1 MKMKKELIGKVITAS
16 VNGQYGD
23 YKVCSFIQSEK
34 KVVLR
39 RMNGT
44 IEREI
49 LCPSLNKV
57 T

>member
-1 MKMKKELIGKVITAS
+1 MKIKKELIGKIITAS
-16 VNGQYGD
+16 VNGRYGD
-23 YKVCSFIQSEK
+23 YKVCSFIKSEK

-39 RMNGT
+39 RMDGT

-49 LCPSLNKV
+49 LCPLLNKV